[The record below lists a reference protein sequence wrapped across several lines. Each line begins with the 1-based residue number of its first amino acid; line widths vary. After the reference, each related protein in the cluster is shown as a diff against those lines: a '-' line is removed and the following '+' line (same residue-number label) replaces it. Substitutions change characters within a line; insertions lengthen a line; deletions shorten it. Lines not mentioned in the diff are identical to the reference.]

1 MCPGAARPVTFRL
14 RGPAF
19 TRAPGRESRSV
30 FLVSGSFASPVR
42 ALQGWAAGSAA
53 TVSIVTLI
61 ERLADLKEWLA
72 CTLRRRHLVKMDS
85 HGHCARCGR
94 LVRS

>member
-1 MCPGAARPVTFRL
+1 
-14 RGPAF
+14 
-19 TRAPGRESRSV
+19 
-30 FLVSGSFASPVR
+30 
-42 ALQGWAAGSAA
+42 LQGWAAGSAA